1 MSIEFAAL
9 ESKANVNV
17 NMIVLTGVSGSGKT
31 TLKDYLLENHPD
43 VFAQPI
49 QYTTRPQRFDTE
61 LDEYVFLSKEL
72 FFKKLNNGDFCEY
85 VKYWDD
91 FYALGKYFKNDKI
104 SISILDPVGRESIK
118 KHCSIENIPYLSVY
132 MGIPED
138 IMEYRLGM
146 LRRSSVTEIAQRK
159 KDYLYFNDSGS
170 DLILDGTK
178 PTEELAEVVMTHIKN
193 FGFGRITNQN
203 VQWVS

>member
-17 NMIVLTGVSGSGKT
+17 NMIMLTGVSGSGKT

-85 VKYWDD
+85 VKY
-91 FYALGKYFKNDKI
+91 
-104 SISILDPVGRESIK
+104 
-118 KHCSIENIPYLSVY
+118 
-132 MGIPED
+132 
-138 IMEYRLGM
+138 
-146 LRRSSVTEIAQRK
+146 
-159 KDYLYFNDSGS
+159 
-170 DLILDGTK
+170 
-178 PTEELAEVVMTHIKN
+178 
-193 FGFGRITNQN
+193 
-203 VQWVS
+203 